1 MFFNIERRR
10 RILTTSQHYIATK
23 AVWYHISS
31 PVPLQK
37 KCHSWQ
43 HWLNKIWHCLS
54 VYMLYLSD
62 EITISDKEVIFL
74 LGGFESSTIQ
84 GSLRKLELPTD
95 ICHLFQ
101 NDPHQCKTTLGCA
114 FCSHFDG
121 LKPNKTYCYSN
132 TRTKPAACSSE
143 FQSGMYL
150 DSFSSIDVKLWI

>member
-1 MFFNIERRR
+1 MIYCSS
-10 RILTTSQHYIATK
+10 ILKEEDEFLQPLNMIL
-23 AVWYHISS
+23 
-31 PVPLQK
+31 LQK
-37 KCHSWQ
+37 QFNTIFQVLSPFKKLHSWQ
-43 HWLNKIWHCLS
+43 HWFNKIWHFLS
-54 VYMLYLSD
+54 VYMFYLSD

-132 TRTKPAACSSE
+132 TRSKPAACSSE
-143 FQSGMYL
+143 FQSGMYPH
-150 DSFSSIDVKLWI
+150 SFCHIDVK